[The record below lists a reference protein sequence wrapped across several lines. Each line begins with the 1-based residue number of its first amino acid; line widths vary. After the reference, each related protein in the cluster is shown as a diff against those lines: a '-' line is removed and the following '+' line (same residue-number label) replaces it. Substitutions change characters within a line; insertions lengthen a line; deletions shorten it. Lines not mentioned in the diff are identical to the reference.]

1 MYQRMRGSVY
11 AEKVEITASHTC
23 WGNTASSCCSG
34 GSGGVSGSSACGGSC
49 GCGTEIEVKPG
60 GGSSG
65 GGTSEREY
73 IKITRKAPCQAVKLV
88 LYVKQ
93 NCSSCTTSCV
103 VATLLPDKTICCCG
117 NVEYWFDITKYYGRY
132 TSYELRVQSS
142 GSSGGS
148 SGGSSENTGSSGSS
162 CCECAEIFGEES
174 AYPPALIVEKDISFT
189 VNLLSN
195 AVLQDLGRYGMGGVD
210 IFRGNQL
217 FSVEDFTWSEIE
229 CQ

>member
-1 MYQRMRGSVY
+1 M
-11 AEKVEITASHTC
+11 
-23 WGNTASSCCSG
+23 
-34 GSGGVSGSSACGGSC
+34 
-49 GCGTEIEVKPG
+49 KPG

-65 GGTSEREY
+65 RQGQASENTL
-73 IKITRKAPCQAVKLV
+73 KLQRKAPCQAVKLV

-217 FSVEDFTWSEIE
+217 FSVEDFTWSGNRMPVTIGHLYNGIFGDSEYTQNSALQLHTADFRNMRSGKGWKLNL
-229 CQ
+229 CRA